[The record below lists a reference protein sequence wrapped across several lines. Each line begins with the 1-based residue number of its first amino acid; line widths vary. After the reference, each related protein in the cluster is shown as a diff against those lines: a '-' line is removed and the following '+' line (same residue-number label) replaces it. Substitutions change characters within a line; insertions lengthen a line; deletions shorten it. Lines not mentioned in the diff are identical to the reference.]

1 MTLKEFLI
9 EKKIPFVI
17 VPINEGYGEE
27 EGIMVDDNLLIPYEE
42 ELRKNFPEWEFEWDV
57 QRYRNEPNRRSG

>member
-1 MTLKEFLI
+1 MG
-9 EKKIPFVI
+9 KKR
-17 VPINEGYGEE
+17 
-27 EGIMVDDNLLIPYEE
+27 GIMVDDNLLIPYEQ